1 MTAPAAGSVSGWDMD
16 SDVSKKNKGVN
27 MQASRARIVAAAL
40 LAVSLS
46 TGAWAVEQQIVFVNL
61 DRAFTEYY
69 KTKLADT
76 QLKQQAEEFNDER
89 KKLVDEYEKLQANFT
104 AIRDEAQNTALSED
118 VRSEK
123 RNLAEEKLV
132 DVRECESKIRRFDE
146 SRRKQLD
153 DQSRR
158 MRKRIVDEIRT
169 MLESYA
175 RTQGYQAVIDSSG
188 QSFNGVELIL
198 FTDPKIDITDN
209 LLDILNKG
217 QKDLKD
223 VKDVKNTSEQKDQK
237 EEGAATEKTSQP
249 SQDVDK

>member
-1 MTAPAAGSVSGWDMD
+1 MKSRCARLTA
-16 SDVSKKNKGVN
+16 
-27 MQASRARIVAAAL
+27 ASL
-40 LAVSLS
+40 LALALS
-46 TGAWAVEQQIVFVNL
+46 TGAWAADQQIVFVNL

-76 QLKQQAEEFNDER
+76 QLKEQAEDFNGER
-89 KKLVDEYEKLQANFT
+89 KKLVDEYEKLQADFT
-104 AIRDEAQNTALSED
+104 AVRDEAQNTALSDD
-118 VRSEK
+118 VRAEK

-158 MRKRIVDEIRT
+158 MRKRIVDEIRAT
-169 MLESYA
+169 LESYA

-198 FTDPKIDITDN
+198 YTDAKIDITDA
-209 LLDILNKG
+209 LLGLLNKG
-217 QKDLKD
+217 QPKDEAKPAD
-223 VKDVKNTSEQKDQK
+223 KKQEKATAPETKK
-237 EEGAATEKTSQP
+237 ESP
-249 SQDVDK
+249 SKASSDESK